1 MENIKLEK
9 AGKKLTK
16 DVSKKPNNVIT
27 IKVYDN
33 DFEVSATEGLDM
45 LDLYCIFVSALD
57 YLHNYADYLD
67 TKESV
72 TLQ

>member
-1 MENIKLEK
+1 MSKN
-9 AGKKLTK
+9 T
-16 DVSKKPNNVIT
+16 SKKPNNVIT
-27 IKVYDN
+27 INVYDN

-45 LDLYCIFVSALD
+45 LDLYCIFVGALD
-57 YLHNYADYLD
+57 YLHTYADYLD